1 MAIRARRSTLLPQ
14 RARPPPLAVE
24 LGSGPGPGRQD
35 RLSICNH
42 PPGGDSQS
50 PSGIVAYEPE
60 RATDRSVVPITECKP
75 KMASVATRQSMPVL
89 RGEFV
94 DQASP
99 HGVIERINP
108 FRLGLP
114 ACIAIYADDFE
125 SSPRTIDPTNQGARD
140 ARL

>member
-1 MAIRARRSTLLPQ
+1 MT
-14 RARPPPLAVE
+14 
-24 LGSGPGPGRQD
+24 
-35 RLSICNH
+35 
-42 PPGGDSQS
+42 
-50 PSGIVAYEPE
+50 
-60 RATDRSVVPITECKP
+60 
-75 KMASVATRQSMPVL
+75 VL

-125 SSPRTIDPTNQGARD
+125 FSPRTIDPTNQGARD